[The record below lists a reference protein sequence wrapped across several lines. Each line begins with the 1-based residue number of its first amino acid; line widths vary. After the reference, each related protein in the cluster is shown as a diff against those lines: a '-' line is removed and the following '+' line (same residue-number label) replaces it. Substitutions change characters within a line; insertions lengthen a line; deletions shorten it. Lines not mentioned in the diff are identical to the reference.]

1 MRSRHQKSAHHAMQA
16 APALAFF
23 TRYGMMPR
31 FLDLRGMLMLESF
44 ERLDMSR
51 VPTPCY
57 VVDAALLARNL
68 KILNRVQSESGAKVL
83 LALKG
88 FAMYHFA
95 PLISKYLSG
104 VCASGLHEAKL
115 GREFFQG
122 EVHTFSAAFPAADM
136 AEVLALS
143 DHVIF
148 NSCNQW
154 QRFRAQCLAAREQKP
169 HLHFGLRVNP
179 QQSEGTVEIYDPS
192 APGSRLGII
201 REEFC
206 PDALQDITGLHFHN
220 LCEQDIE
227 PLKRTIAAVERQ
239 FGEFLPQMQWV
250 NFGGGHHIT
259 RPDYQV
265 DELIELIRDFR
276 AKWGVDVIIEPGE
289 AIALGTGV
297 YITEVLDLTK
307 NHLNLAI
314 VDGSCTAH
322 LPDVLE
328 MPYRPDVLHAGQP
341 NEKAHTYRFGGLT
354 CLAGDVL
361 GDYSFDAPLEI
372 GDRVMFMDMS
382 HYTMVKTNTFNGVKL
397 PAIVAWDSRTDEI
410 TVVREF
416 GYEDFKARL
425 S

>member
-1 MRSRHQKSAHHAMQA
+1 
-16 APALAFF
+16 
-23 TRYGMMPR
+23 
-31 FLDLRGMLMLESF
+31 MLKSF
-44 ERLDMSR
+44 EKLDMAR
-51 VPTPCY
+51 LPTPCF
-57 VVDAALLARNL
+57 VVDTALIERNL
-68 KILNRVQSESGAKVL
+68 RLLHRVQEESGAKVL

-115 GREFFQG
+115 GREFFDG
-122 EVHTFSAAFPAADM
+122 EVHTFSAAYPPADM
-136 AEVLALS
+136 AEVLAIS

-148 NSCNQW
+148 NSFNQW
-154 QRFRAQCLAAREQKP
+154 QRFREQALAAAQTKD
-169 HLHFGLRVNP
+169 LHFGLRINP

-201 REEFC
+201 REEFRA
-206 PDALQDITGLHFHN
+206 DQLEGITGLHFHN

-250 NFGGGHHIT
+250 NFGGGHHIS

-265 DELIELIRDFR
+265 DELIQLIRDFR
-276 AKWGVDVIIEPGE
+276 AKWNVEVIIEPGE

-297 YITEVLDLTK
+297 YVTEILDLTK
-307 NHLNLAI
+307 NHINLAI
-314 VDGSCTAH
+314 IDGSCTAH

-328 MPYRPDVLHAGQP
+328 MPYRPEVLGGGMP
-341 NEKAHTYRFGGLT
+341 GEKAHTYRFGGLT

-361 GDYSFDAPLEI
+361 GDYSFDEPLQI
-372 GDRVMFMDMS
+372 GQRVMFMDMS

-397 PAIVAWDSRTDEI
+397 PSILAWDSRSDEL
-410 TVVREF
+410 TLVREF
-416 GYEDFKARL
+416 GYEDFKMRL

>member
-1 MRSRHQKSAHHAMQA
+1 MLK
-16 APALAFF
+16 LFEK
-23 TRYGMMPR
+23 
-31 FLDLRGMLMLESF
+31 LDLS
-44 ERLDMSR
+44 RL
-51 VPTPCY
+51 PTPCF
-57 VVDAALLARNL
+57 VVDAALIERNL
-68 KILNRVQSESGAKVL
+68 KILARVQQESGAKVL

-95 PLISKYLSG
+95 PLISQYLSG

-115 GREFFQG
+115 GREFFSG
-122 EVHTFSAAFPAADM
+122 EVHTFSAAYPPADM
-136 AEVLALS
+136 AEVLAIS

-148 NSCNQW
+148 NSFNQW
-154 QRFRAQCLAAREQKP
+154 QRYREQALAAAEHKP
-169 HLHFGLRVNP
+169 LHFGLRVNP

-201 REEFC
+201 RDEFRA
-206 PDALQDITGLHFHN
+206 DLLDGITGLHFHN

-227 PLKRTIAAVERQ
+227 PLKRTIDAVERQ

-265 DELIELIRDFR
+265 DELIELIKNFRD
-276 AKWGVDVIIEPGE
+276 KWQVEVIIEPGE

-297 YITEVLDLTK
+297 YVTEILDLTK

-314 VDGSCTAH
+314 IDGSCTAH

-328 MPYRPDVLHAGQP
+328 MPYRPDVFGGGLPG
-341 NEKAHTYRFGGLT
+341 EKAHTYRFGGLT
-354 CLAGDVL
+354 CLAGDVI
-361 GDYSFDAPLEI
+361 GDYSFDEPLQI
-372 GDRVMFMDMS
+372 GQRVMFMDMS

-397 PAIVAWDSRTDEI
+397 PSILAWDSRSDALTL
-410 TVVREF
+410 VREF
-416 GYEDFKARL
+416 GYEDFKSRL

>member
-1 MRSRHQKSAHHAMQA
+1 MS
-16 APALAFF
+16 L
-23 TRYGMMPR
+23 
-31 FLDLRGMLMLESF
+31 LESF
-44 ERLDMSR
+44 KKLDMSR
-51 VPTPCY
+51 LPTPCY
-57 VVDAALLARNL
+57 VVDAALVERNL
-68 KILNRVQSESGAKVL
+68 RILQRVQAESGARVL

-88 FAMYHFA
+88 FAMFHFA
-95 PLISKYLSG
+95 PLISQYLSG

-115 GREFFQG
+115 GREFFAG
-122 EVHTFSAAFPAADM
+122 EVHTFSAAFPPADM

-148 NSCNQW
+148 NSFNQW
-154 QRFRAQCLAAREQKP
+154 QRFRAQCQAAQAQKP
-169 HLHFGLRVNP
+169 HMQFGLRVNP

-201 REEFC
+201 REQFRPELL
-206 PDALQDITGLHFHN
+206 DGISGLHFHN

-265 DELIELIRDFR
+265 DELIALIRDFR
-276 AKWGVDVIIEPGE
+276 AKWDVEVIIEPGE

-297 YITEVLDLTK
+297 YVTEVLDLTW
-307 NHLNLAI
+307 NAMNLAI

-328 MPYRPDVLHAGQP
+328 MPYRPEVLGGAMPG
-341 NEKAHTYRFGGLT
+341 EKAYTYRFGGLT
-354 CLAGDVL
+354 CLAGDVI
-361 GDYSFDAPLEI
+361 GDYSFDAPLAV

-397 PAIVAWDSRTDEI
+397 PAIVAWDSRSDELTI
-410 TVVREF
+410 VREF
-416 GYEDFKARL
+416 GYDDFKMRL

>member
-1 MRSRHQKSAHHAMQA
+1 MTDN
-16 APALAFF
+16 L
-23 TRYGMMPR
+23 
-31 FLDLRGMLMLESF
+31 LESF
-44 ERLDMSR
+44 KKLDTSRL
-51 VPTPCY
+51 PTPCY
-57 VVDAALLARNL
+57 VVDSALLERNLQLLAR
-68 KILNRVQSESGAKVL
+68 VQEQSGAKVL

-95 PLISKYLSG
+95 PLISRYLSG

-115 GREFFQG
+115 GREFFRG
-122 EVHTFSAAFPAADM
+122 EVHTFSAAFPPADM
-136 AEVLALS
+136 AEVLQLS

-148 NSCNQW
+148 NSFNQW
-154 QRFRAQCLAAREQKP
+154 QRFRAQALAAAQTKD
-169 HLHFGLRVNP
+169 LHFGLRINP

-201 REEFC
+201 RDEFRAGLL
-206 PDALQDITGLHFHN
+206 DGISGLHFHN

-265 DELIELIRDFR
+265 DELIQLIRDFR
-276 AKWGVDVIIEPGE
+276 AKWQVEVIIEPGE

-297 YITEVLDLTK
+297 YVTEILDLTK
-307 NHLNLAI
+307 NHIELAI

-328 MPYRPDVLHAGQP
+328 MPYRPEVLGGGMP

-361 GDYSFDAPLEI
+361 GDYSFDKPLEI
-372 GDRVMFMDMS
+372 GERIMFMDMS

-397 PAIVAWDSRTDEI
+397 PGIVAWDSRTDELTI
-410 TVVREF
+410 VREF
-416 GYEDFKARL
+416 GYDDFKMRL

>member
-1 MRSRHQKSAHHAMQA
+1 MS
-16 APALAFF
+16 
-23 TRYGMMPR
+23 
-31 FLDLRGMLMLESF
+31 MLESF
-44 ERLDMSR
+44 KKLDMAR

-57 VVDAALLARNL
+57 VVDAALVERNL
-68 KILNRVQSESGAKVL
+68 KLLARVQAESGAKVL

-95 PLISKYLSG
+95 PLISRYLSG

-122 EVHTFSAAFPAADM
+122 EVHTFSAAFPPADM

-148 NSCNQW
+148 NSCQQW
-154 QRFRAQCLAAREQKP
+154 LRYREQCFAAQKEKP
-169 HLHFGLRVNP
+169 HLHFGLRINP
-179 QQSEGTVEIYDPS
+179 QQSEGAVEIYDPS

-201 REEFC
+201 REEFRA
-206 PDALQDITGLHFHN
+206 DALDGITGLHFHN
-220 LCEQDIE
+220 LCEQDVA

-239 FGEFLPQMQWV
+239 FGEFLPRMQWV

-265 DELIELIRDFR
+265 DELIELIRQFR
-276 AKWGVDVIIEPGE
+276 AKWGVEVIIEPGE

-297 YITEVLDLTK
+297 YITEVLDLTR
-307 NHLNLAI
+307 NAMNLAI

-328 MPYRPDVLHAGQP
+328 MPYRPEVLGGGLP

-354 CLAGDVL
+354 CLAGDVI
-361 GDYSFDAPLEI
+361 GDYSFDAPLAV

-397 PAIVAWDSRTDEI
+397 PAIVAWDSRTDALTI
-410 TVVREF
+410 VREF
-416 GYEDFKARL
+416 GYEDFKMRL

>member
-1 MRSRHQKSAHHAMQA
+1 
-16 APALAFF
+16 
-23 TRYGMMPR
+23 
-31 FLDLRGMLMLESF
+31 MLKSF
-44 ERLDMSR
+44 EKLDMAR

-57 VVDAALLARNL
+57 VVDSALIERNL
-68 KILNRVQSESGAKVL
+68 KILHRVQTQSGAKVL

-95 PLISKYLSG
+95 PLISRYLSG

-122 EVHTFSAAFPAADM
+122 EVHTFSAAFPPADM

-148 NSCNQW
+148 NSFNQW
-154 QRFRAQCLAAREQKP
+154 QRFRDEALAAQATKP
-169 HLHFGLRVNP
+169 HLQFGLRINP
-179 QQSEGTVEIYDPS
+179 RQSEGTVEIYDPS
-192 APGSRLGII
+192 APGSRLGIV
-201 REEFC
+201 REEFR
-206 PDALQDITGLHFHN
+206 PDLLDGISGLHFHN

-227 PLKRTIAAVERQ
+227 PLKRTLAAVERQ

-250 NFGGGHHIT
+250 NFGGGHHIS

-265 DELIELIRDFR
+265 DELIALIRDFR
-276 AKWGVDVIIEPGE
+276 DKWNVDVIIEPGE

-297 YITEVLDLTK
+297 YITEILDLTR
-307 NHLNLAI
+307 NQINLAI
-314 VDGSCTAH
+314 IDGSCTAH

-328 MPYRPDVLHAGQP
+328 MPYRPEVLGAAMPG
-341 NEKAHTYRFGGLT
+341 EKAHTYRFGGLT
-354 CLAGDVL
+354 CLAGDVI
-361 GDYSFDAPLEI
+361 GDYSFDKPLSI
-372 GDRVMFMDMS
+372 GERVMFMDMS

-397 PAIVAWDSRTDEI
+397 PSILAWDSRTDAL

-416 GYEDFKARL
+416 GYEDFKTRL